1 MMDMKTIQEQLD
13 EINRQLVAVADILR
27 FLINEVNNNE

>member
-1 MMDMKTIQEQLD
+1 MKTIQEQLD
-13 EINRQLVAVADILR
+13 EINRQLVAVADILQ